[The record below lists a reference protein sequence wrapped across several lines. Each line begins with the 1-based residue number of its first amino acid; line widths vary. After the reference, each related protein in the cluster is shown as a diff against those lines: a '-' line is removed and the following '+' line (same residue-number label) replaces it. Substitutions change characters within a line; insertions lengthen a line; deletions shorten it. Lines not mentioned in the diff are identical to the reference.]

1 MVLGIVS
8 SAASTAPPFKVT
20 LNLQSHAERVLC
32 QVKNMQ
38 WVLLSL
44 DLIGAGAVVAALT
57 SGIFFWQ
64 FLRQMKRLG
73 D

>member
-32 QVKNMQ
+32 QGEKHAMGFASTLLEPVQ
-38 WVLLSL
+38 WSL
-44 DLIGAGAVVAALT
+44 H
-57 SGIFFWQ
+57 
-64 FLRQMKRLG
+64 
-73 D
+73 